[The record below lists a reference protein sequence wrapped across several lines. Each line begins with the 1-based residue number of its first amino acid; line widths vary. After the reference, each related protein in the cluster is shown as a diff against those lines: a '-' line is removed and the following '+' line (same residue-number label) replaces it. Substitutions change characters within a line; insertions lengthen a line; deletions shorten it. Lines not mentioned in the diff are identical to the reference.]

1 MDYHVYLRK
10 GLVFVPTTGR
20 VEKGLLR
27 DIEPVSAISISNAEG
42 VRQAL
47 LAAITRGN
55 PPTPHYSGGNF
66 PPPAVLKYAG
76 VSSWSA
82 FARDATSWNMQEE
95 NGDFKIVGY
104 RKHTKGYWVQDADQV
119 TILPRG
125 ATVDDMVGR
134 MIEILQKAART

>member
-55 PPTPHYSGGNF
+55 PPTLHYSGGNF
-66 PPPAVLKYAG
+66 TPPAVLK
-76 VSSWSA
+76 
-82 FARDATSWNMQEE
+82 
-95 NGDFKIVGY
+95 
-104 RKHTKGYWVQDADQV
+104 
-119 TILPRG
+119 
-125 ATVDDMVGR
+125 
-134 MIEILQKAART
+134 

>member
-55 PPTPHYSGGNF
+55 PRPLTTQEAIF
-66 PPPAVLKYAG
+66 RPP
-76 VSSWSA
+76 
-82 FARDATSWNMQEE
+82 QC
-95 NGDFKIVGY
+95 
-104 RKHTKGYWVQDADQV
+104 
-119 TILPRG
+119 
-125 ATVDDMVGR
+125 
-134 MIEILQKAART
+134 